1 MVGEIGEADE
11 AEFLS
16 GAHALLFPI
25 DWPEPFGLV
34 MIEATAC
41 RTPVI
46 AFEGGS
52 VREVVEEGAT
62 GFVRD
67 VAGAVAAVARLS
79 ELLRAAVRRHFEG
92 RFTARRMAR
101 NYLGLYRRLAGRAR
115 SSKRPRLINAM
126 ARASSLGLLDPLWTP
141 KCREWCRRPD

>member
-79 ELLRAAVRRHFEG
+79 ELSRAAVRRRLRGTFHRPTNG
-92 RFTARRMAR
+92 AR
-101 NYLGLYRRLAGRAR
+101 L
-115 SSKRPRLINAM
+115 PRVVPPVGGQGAQLEEAQ
-126 ARASSLGLLDPLWTP
+126 AHQCYGQG
-141 KCREWCRRPD
+141 K